1 LGAAYSSCAGA
12 TAAVV
17 ADTVSGVQKTSA
29 RTSMLSRGAT
39 LAGAG
44 VFERGMRSKAR
55 ATVVHRVV
63 TLKQNRFVKFHP
75 RKVPMLAI
83 VHSQTGIT
91 FAICELV

>member
-1 LGAAYSSCAGA
+1 LRAAYSSCAGA

-17 ADTVSGVQKTSA
+17 ADTVSGVQKTS
-29 RTSMLSRGAT
+29 TSMLSRGAT

-83 VHSQTGIT
+83 VHSQTAIT